1 MALPFW
7 DPVGTGVFGPK
18 YAPDDWDTVFI
29 GGLQLPGICTVKGEP
44 TLAFDKK
51 KAGGVDGATITVNGY
66 LPGPITIECLL
77 WLPEQLRAME
87 ALSPQLWTKP
97 NKKTSAK
104 SLAKPIKNPAF
115 ALWGI
120 TDVVVLGVSVP
131 EKGPVW
137 GSRVIKIK
145 CVEYVPQ
152 KAVSKTKTPKGS
164 ADFGPINPSFNPA
177 SNEAG
182 KPPSETDIHP
192 CGPAQ
197 SRVGGVS

>member
-7 DPVGTGVFGPK
+7 DPVGTGVFGPL
-18 YAPDDWDTVFI
+18 YAPDEWDTVSI

-44 TLAFDKK
+44 QLAFDKK

-66 LPGPITIECLL
+66 LPGPITIECLI
-77 WLPEQLRAME
+77 WLPEHLRRME
-87 ALSPQLWTKP
+87 EISSKIWTKP
-97 NKKTSAK
+97 NKKTKAK
-104 SLAKPIKNPAF
+104 ALAVPIKNPAF

-145 CVEYVPQ
+145 CVEYVEQ
-152 KAVSKTKTPKGS
+152 KPGKTKTARS
-164 ADFGPINPSFNPA
+164 SIDFGPINVHFNPA
-177 SNEAG
+177 RNEAG
-182 KPPSETDIHP
+182 EPPSKTGIHP
-192 CGPAQ
+192 GGQPV
-197 SRVGGVS
+197 SHKGGVD

>member
-7 DPVGTGVFGPK
+7 DPVGKGVFGPK
-18 YAPDDWDTVFI
+18 YAPDEWDTVYI
-29 GGLQLPGICTVKGEP
+29 GGEQLPGICTVKGEP

-51 KAGGVDGATITVNGY
+51 KAGGVDGATITINGY
-66 LPGPITIECLL
+66 LPGPITVECLL

-87 ALSPQLWTKP
+87 ALSPKIWTKP
-97 NKKTSAK
+97 NKKTTAK
-104 SLAKPIKNPAF
+104 HLAKPIKNPAF

-131 EKGPVW
+131 EKGPIW

-145 CVEYVPQ
+145 CVEYVPTVD
-152 KAVSKTKTPKGS
+152 KPKTKTAKGS
-164 ADFGPINPSFNPA
+164 VDFGPINPHLNPA

-182 KPPSETDIHP
+182 EPPEKTDIHP
-192 CGPAQ
+192 GGPAQ
-197 SRVGGVS
+197 SHKGGVD